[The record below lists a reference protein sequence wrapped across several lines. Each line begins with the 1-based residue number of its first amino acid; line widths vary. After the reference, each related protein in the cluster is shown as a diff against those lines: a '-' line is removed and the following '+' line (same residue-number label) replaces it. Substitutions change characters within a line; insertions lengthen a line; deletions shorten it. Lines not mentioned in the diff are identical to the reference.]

1 MQDSTCIEI
10 VQLARVVQGVA
21 AGGGSRGKG
30 GQSVLLFASPG
41 VCSTQLCLPSLLLS
55 NQFPSHNSHAKL
67 CAIPFTL
74 LKP

>member
-1 MQDSTCIEI
+1 MTTWRHTRKNAKGKNLDSTCIEI

-41 VCSTQLCLPSLLLS
+41 VS
-55 NQFPSHNSHAKL
+55 QFGE
-67 CAIPFTL
+67 
-74 LKP
+74 KPGGLGFGV

>member
-1 MQDSTCIEI
+1 MTTWRHARKNAKGKNLDSTCIEI

-41 VCSTQLCLPSLLLS
+41 VCRTQLYVW
-55 NQFPSHNSHAKL
+55 HL
-67 CAIPFTL
+67 CCS
-74 LKP
+74 